1 MRTISFKKELLCMG
15 SLDEIL
21 ILINS
26 DKENIISIDIKEKEA
41 LTAYDLTK
49 ETQYMA
55 KIIYKRSDYNE
66 RKI

>member
-26 DKENIISIDIKEKEA
+26 DKENIISIDIKEKEP

>member
-1 MRTISFKKELLCMG
+1 MG